1 MARLGIGCYRFS
13 LAWPRIQPPGS
24 GPGNKA
30 GLDFYDRLTDALLAE
45 GITPMPT
52 LYHWDLPQP
61 LEDAGGWMSRDTAYR
76 FADYAGLAAER
87 LADRIP
93 LWITLNEPFIVTA
106 FGYALGI
113 HAPGKALMLGA
124 LATAHHQ
131 LLGHGLAT
139 AALRAAGAAQVA
151 IANNYSPAWPATDSA
166 ADLAAAAAYDTPAQ
180 PDVHR
185 PGRARPL
192 SGPVGVRRGRGRP
205 GRAFV
210 TVTSTVI
217 GAPVDALGV
226 NYYNPTRL
234 SALPDAPLPFQLEA
248 IPGYPVTAFG
258 WPVIPA
264 GLTEMLTT
272 LAGRYGDRLPPVYI
286 TENGCSVADEP
297 DAAGVDRRPAPD
309 QLPRQPHPGRRRC
322 DHRGRRRPRLPG
334 LVAAGQLR
342 VG

>member
-30 GLDFYDRLTDALLAE
+30 GLDFYDRLADALLAE

-124 LATAHHQ
+124 LAPGTISCS
-131 LLGHGLAT
+131 AT
-139 AALRAAGAAQVA
+139 VWRLRPCAPPAPGRSR
-151 IANNYSPAWPATDSA
+151 SPT
-166 ADLAAAAAYDTPAQ
+166 TTR
-180 PDVHR
+180 R
-185 PGRARPL
+185 PGRPRTVPQTSPPRPPTTACTTGCTPTPSARPL
-192 SGPVGVRRGRGRP
+192 SGTVGIRRGRGRP
-205 GRAFV
+205 
-210 TVTSTVI
+210 
-217 GAPVDALGV
+217 
-226 NYYNPTRL
+226 
-234 SALPDAPLPFQLEA
+234 
-248 IPGYPVTAFG
+248 
-258 WPVIPA
+258 
-264 GLTEMLTT
+264 
-272 LAGRYGDRLPPVYI
+272 
-286 TENGCSVADEP
+286 
-297 DAAGVDRRPAPD
+297 
-309 QLPRQPHPGRRRC
+309 
-322 DHRGRRRPRLPG
+322 
-334 LVAAGQLR
+334 
-342 VG
+342 